1 MKKII
6 YKYQIAFLL
15 GIVSLTSCKKE
26 FVNPNAPTTDQVFSS
41 ARGLVGVNAGA
52 QRTFSLGGASVVY
65 GLVTANAFATNEVI
79 LMNAGNVAE
88 FQLSR
93 GGTTVDPT
101 NTVLANIWTNSNK
114 VIYDANTV
122 IKAAESINDKAYA
135 AGLIAHAS
143 ILKALSIGTLSMF
156 WEKVPAGIGQ
166 NVQFIDRAA
175 GFAAAISTIDNA
187 LSKITGTAISAAYT
201 NDAVAGIDY
210 INTLNALKA
219 RYLLFT
225 GKHAEAIAAA
235 NLVDM
240 TKRSTFNYD
249 AINTNPI
256 FTTATATNNVFQ
268 VIDST
273 LGLPTAL
280 APTAGDGRIAFYT
293 AINTTIVP
301 RFRINGFYNA
311 TSTGIPIYLPSEMT
325 LIKAEAYARTSN
337 LTAALTELNKV
348 ITKTAASDPFKVGAG
363 LTASTAST
371 STEILDEIY
380 KNRCIE
386 LYMSGLKLEDMRRF
400 GRPLTERKRNFFP
413 YPFKERDGNPNTPAD
428 PSF

>member
-122 IKAAESINDKAYA
+122 ITAAESINDKAYA
-135 AGLIAHAS
+135 VGLIAHAS

-363 LTASTAST
+363 LPASTAST
-371 STEILDEIY
+371 STAILEEIY

-413 YPFKERDGNPNTPAD
+413 YPFRERDGNPNTPAD

>member
-1 MKKII
+1 MKKIL

-15 GIVSLTSCKKE
+15 GVISLTSCKKD

-41 ARGLVGVNAGA
+41 ARGLVGVNLGA
-52 QRTFSLGGASVVY
+52 QRTYSLGGASVVY
-65 GLVTANAFATNEVI
+65 GLTTANGFVTNEVI

-88 FQLSR
+88 FQFSR
-93 GGTTVDPT
+93 GGTAVDAT

-114 VIYDANTV
+114 VIYDANSV
-122 IKAAESINDKAYA
+122 ITAAEALNDKAYA
-135 AGLIAHAS
+135 SGLIAHAS
-143 ILKALSIGTLSMF
+143 ILKALSIGSMSML

-166 NVQFIDRAA
+166 NVQFIDRTA
-175 GFAAAISTIDNA
+175 GFAAAIATIDNA
-187 LSKITGTAISAAYT
+187 LAKVSANPISASYSA
-201 NDAVAGIDY
+201 DAVPGLDY
-210 INTLNALKA
+210 VNTLNALKA
-219 RYLLFT
+219 RYLLFS
-225 GKHAEAIAAA
+225 GKYAEAITAA
-235 NLVDM
+235 NLVDL
-240 TKRSTFNYD
+240 TKKSTFNYD
-249 AINTNPI
+249 AISTNPV

-273 LGLPTAL
+273 LGLPAAL

-293 AINTTIVP
+293 SINTTVAP
-301 RFRINGFYNA
+301 RYRINGFFNA
-311 TSTGIPIYLPSEMT
+311 TTTAVPVYLPSEMT

-337 LTAALTELNKV
+337 LTSALTELNKV
-348 ITKTAASDPFKVGAG
+348 ITKTAATDPFKVGAG

-371 STEILDEIY
+371 ATAILDEVY

-400 GRPLTERKRNFFP
+400 GRATTERKRNFFP

>member
-1 MKKII
+1 MKKIL

-15 GIVSLTSCKKE
+15 GVISLTSCKKD

-41 ARGLVGVNAGA
+41 ARGLVGVNLGA
-52 QRTFSLGGASVVY
+52 QRTYSLGGASVVY
-65 GLVTANAFATNEVI
+65 GLTTANGFVTNEVI

-88 FQLSR
+88 FQFSR
-93 GGTTVDPT
+93 GGTAVDAT

-114 VIYDANTV
+114 VIYDANSV
-122 IKAAESINDKAYA
+122 ITAAEALNDKAYA
-135 AGLIAHAS
+135 SGLIAHAS
-143 ILKALSIGTLSMF
+143 ILKALSIGTMSML
-156 WEKVPAGIGQ
+156 WEKVPAGIGT
-166 NVQFIDRAA
+166 NVQFIDRTA
-175 GFAAAISTIDNA
+175 GFAAAITIIDNA
-187 LSKITGTAISAAYT
+187 LAKVSANPISASYSA
-201 NDAVAGIDY
+201 DAVPGMDY
-210 INTLNALKA
+210 VNTLNALKA
-219 RYLLFT
+219 RYLLFS
-225 GKHAEAIAAA
+225 GKYAEAITAA
-235 NLVDM
+235 NLVDL
-240 TKRSTFNYD
+240 TKKSTFNYD
-249 AINTNPI
+249 AISTNPV

-273 LGLPTAL
+273 LGLPAAL

-293 AINTTIVP
+293 SINTTVAP
-301 RFRINGFYNA
+301 RYRINGFFNA
-311 TSTGIPIYLPSEMT
+311 TTTAVPVYLPSEMT

-337 LTAALTELNKV
+337 LTSALTELNKV
-348 ITKTAASDPFKVGAG
+348 ITKTAATDPFKVGAG

-371 STEILDEIY
+371 ATAILDEVY

-400 GRPLTERKRNFFP
+400 GRATIERKRNFFP

>member
-122 IKAAESINDKAYA
+122 ITAAESINDKAYA

-400 GRPLTERKRNFFP
+400 GRATTERKRNFFP